1 MQSDSEYTMESNQGN
16 GGPSMNPRPISEL
29 RASLDF
35 ESESW
40 GQTDPTTPD
49 CIDGCDAAA
58 FSSFWEDALKQ
69 GRELSAYHR
78 LAITPFQLSD
88 LISVWHFASKWN
100 QGRNIIIDCEVSGA
114 RVDDALGVLR
124 TLHRRTV
131 EIVGTDNA
139 NGLLVLDDDALAL
152 YVASFEIEQLQMV
165 RVEGPVD
172 RGDIYAI
179 LEKATGGES
188 VLEAEL
194 RASSSVE
201 FKADGPTILESRRID
216 MIAAALGADLAGYVA
231 NILRIA
237 RGDVPRPPQEEV
249 MQLLARS
256 GSILIRPADI
266 AVHGGMID
274 IGIRTRDIGEGD
286 AIDTGLVFYP
296 TDGIWKSSEAA

>member
-1 MQSDSEYTMESNQGN
+1 MESNQGN
-16 GGPSMNPRPISEL
+16 GGPSMNPRPVKEL

-40 GQTDPTTPD
+40 EQMNHAGLDQV
-49 CIDGCDAAA
+49 DGCNSNA
-58 FSSFWEDALKQ
+58 FSSFWEDALNR
-69 GRELSAYHR
+69 GRDLSAYHR
-78 LAITPFQLSD
+78 LAITPFQLHD

-100 QGRNIIIDCEVSGA
+100 HGRNIIIDCEVTGA

-131 EIVGTDNA
+131 DLVGKDTA

-152 YVASFEIEQLQMV
+152 YVASFDIEQLQMV

-179 LEKATGGES
+179 LNKATNGES

-201 FKADGPTILESRRID
+201 FTSSGPTILESRRID

-231 NILRIA
+231 NILEIA
-237 RGDVPRPPQEEV
+237 RGDVPRPPQQEV

-256 GSILIRPADI
+256 GSIRIRPTDI
-266 AVHGGMID
+266 AVTTGMID
-274 IGIRTRDIGEGD
+274 IGICTDKANEHGG
-286 AIDTGLVFYP
+286 IDTGLVFYP

>member
-1 MQSDSEYTMESNQGN
+1 MESKQGN
-16 GGPSMNPRPISEL
+16 GGPSMNPRPLREL

-35 ESESW
+35 ESDSW
-40 GQTDPTTPD
+40 EETSIEDASSTG
-49 CIDGCDAAA
+49 GCHPKS
-58 FSSFWEDALKQ
+58 FTGFWEDALDPA
-69 GRELSAYHR
+69 RELSAYHR
-78 LAITPFQLSD
+78 LAITPFQLND

-114 RVDDALGVLR
+114 RVEDALGVLR

-131 EIVGTDNA
+131 ELVGTDTA

-152 YVASFEIEQLQMV
+152 YVASFEVEQLQLV

-172 RGDIYAI
+172 RGDIHAI
-179 LEKATGGES
+179 LNKATSGES

-201 FKADGPTILESRRID
+201 YRSDGPTILESRRID

-231 NILRIA
+231 GVLDIA
-237 RGDVPRPPQEEV
+237 RGDVPRPPQQAV

-256 GSILIRPADI
+256 GSILIRPTDI
-266 AVHGGMID
+266 AVNGGMID
-274 IGIRTRDIGEGD
+274 IGICTNKAGEDTG
-286 AIDTGLVFYP
+286 IDTGLVFYP

>member
-1 MQSDSEYTMESNQGN
+1 
-16 GGPSMNPRPISEL
+16 
-29 RASLDF
+29 
-35 ESESW
+35 
-40 GQTDPTTPD
+40 
-49 CIDGCDAAA
+49 
-58 FSSFWEDALKQ
+58 
-69 GRELSAYHR
+69 
-78 LAITPFQLSD
+78 
-88 LISVWHFASKWN
+88 
-100 QGRNIIIDCEVSGA
+100 
-114 RVDDALGVLR
+114 
-124 TLHRRTV
+124 
-131 EIVGTDNA
+131 
-139 NGLLVLDDDALAL
+139 
-152 YVASFEIEQLQMV
+152 MV
-165 RVEGPVD
+165 TSTRS
-172 RGDIYAI
+172 

-201 FKADGPTILESRRID
+201 FKSDGPTILESRRID

-256 GSILIRPADI
+256 GSILIRPTDI